1 MKKYVQ
7 ILCSTDVWYI
17 LIKKV
22 DMNDCRGQISVKVLH
37 LHLAVSL
44 SHFILSCMLYCES
57 TRNSYSTWSGSYK
70 HTFSFTLDR
79 VLKFF
84 EAISVAFTT
93 LFVISVIVLSA

>member
-22 DMNDCRGQISVKVLH
+22 DMNNCRGQISVKVLH

-44 SHFILSCMLYCES
+44 SHFILSCTLYCES
-57 TRNSYSTWSGSYK
+57 TRNLTALEVVPTSIPSPLHLT
-70 HTFSFTLDR
+70 
-79 VLKFF
+79 
-84 EAISVAFTT
+84 EC
-93 LFVISVIVLSA
+93 